1 MKFKSII
8 SQRSFWKSVV
18 WLGLS
23 FLVLYNVI
31 TIFFEYGEFAFTTFF
46 EERTADGKWIRF
58 IIGQLLAAFLYGF
71 ILAFG
76 QFQTRQKKE

>member
-1 MKFKSII
+1 MKFKAIVS
-8 SQRSFWKSVV
+8 SRAFWKSVF

-31 TIFFEYGEFAFTTFF
+31 TIFFEYGEFAVETFF
-46 EERTADGKWIRF
+46 EERTKDGKLLRF
-58 IIGQLLAAFLYGF
+58 IIGQFLASFLYGF

-76 QFQTRQKKE
+76 QFRTKGKKD

>member
-1 MKFKSII
+1 MKFKSIV
-8 SQRSFWKSVV
+8 SKRAFWKSVF

-23 FLVLYNVI
+23 FLILYNVI
-31 TIFFEYGEFAFTTFF
+31 TIFFEYDEFDFVRFF
-46 EERTADGKWIRF
+46 EERTDDGKLIRF

-76 QFQTRQKKE
+76 QFRGKEKKN

>member
-1 MKFKSII
+1 MKFKSVI
-8 SQRSFWKSVV
+8 SQKAFWRSVF

-31 TIFFEYGEFAFTTFF
+31 TIFFEYGEFAFQRFF
-46 EERTADGKWIRF
+46 QERTADGKMFRF
-58 IIGQLLAAFLYGF
+58 IAGQLLAAFLYGF

-76 QFQTRQKKE
+76 QFRGKEKKV

>member
-8 SQRSFWKSVV
+8 SQRPFWKSVF

-31 TIFFEYGEFAFTTFF
+31 TIFFEYGEFAFLRFF
-46 EERTADGKWIRF
+46 EERIADGKLLRF
-58 IIGQLLAAFLYGF
+58 VIGQLLAAFLYGF

-76 QFQTRQKKE
+76 QFRGKEKKD

>member
-8 SQRSFWKSVV
+8 SQRSFWKSVF

-31 TIFFEYGEFAFTTFF
+31 TIFFEYGEFNFTQFF
-46 EERTADGKWIRF
+46 EERTGDGKLVRF
-58 IIGQLLAAFLYGF
+58 ILGQLIASFFYGF
-71 ILAFG
+71 ILSFG
-76 QFQTRQKKE
+76 QFRGKEKKN

>member
-8 SQRSFWKSVV
+8 SQRSFWKSVF

-23 FLVLYNVI
+23 FLILYNVI
-31 TIFFEYGEFAFTTFF
+31 TIFFEYGEFDFESFF
-46 EERTADGKWIRF
+46 IERTGDGKLIRF
-58 IIGQLLAAFLYGF
+58 MIGQFLAAFLYGF

-76 QFQTRQKKE
+76 QFRGKEKKD

>member
-8 SQRSFWKSVV
+8 SQRSFWKSVF

-23 FLVLYNVI
+23 FLILYNVI
-31 TIFFEYGEFAFTTFF
+31 TIFFEYGEFDFETFF
-46 EERTADGKWIRF
+46 IERTGDGKLIRF
-58 IIGQLLAAFLYGF
+58 IIGQFLAAFLYGF

-76 QFQTRQKKE
+76 QFRGKEKKD

>member
-8 SQRSFWKSVV
+8 SQRSFWKSVF

-23 FLVLYNVI
+23 FLILYNVI
-31 TIFFEYGEFAFTTFF
+31 TIFFEYGEFDFETFF
-46 EERTADGKWIRF
+46 IERTGDGKLIRF

-76 QFQTRQKKE
+76 QFRGKEKKN

>member
-8 SQRSFWKSVV
+8 SQRSFWKSVF

-31 TIFFEYGEFAFTTFF
+31 TIFFEYGEFAFIRFF
-46 EERTADGKWIRF
+46 EERTADGKMFRF
-58 IIGQLLAAFLYGF
+58 IISQLLAAFLYGF

-76 QFQTRQKKE
+76 QFRGKEKKN

>member
-1 MKFKSII
+1 MKFKSIV
-8 SQRSFWKSVV
+8 SQKAFWKSVF

-31 TIFFEYGEFAFTTFF
+31 TIFFEYGEFAFGRFF
-46 EERTADGKWIRF
+46 QERTADGKMWRF

-76 QFQTRQKKE
+76 QFRGKEKKD

>member
-8 SQRSFWKSVV
+8 SQRTFWKSVL

-31 TIFFEYGEFAFTTFF
+31 TIFFEYGEFALITFIAD
-46 EERTADGKWIRF
+46 RTGDGKMIRF
-58 IIGQLLAAFLYGF
+58 IIGQFLAAFLYGF

-76 QFQTRQKKE
+76 QFRGKQKKD

>member
-1 MKFKSII
+1 MRFKSVI
-8 SQRSFWKSVV
+8 SQKKFWKSVF

-31 TIFFEYGEFAFTTFF
+31 TMLFEYGGFAFAEFL
-46 EERTADGKWIRF
+46 EERTADGKLFRF
-58 IIGQLLAAFLYGF
+58 IIGQFLAAFLYGF

-76 QFQTRQKKE
+76 QFQSKEKKK

>member
-8 SQRSFWKSVV
+8 SQRSFWKSVF

-23 FLVLYNVI
+23 FLILYNVI
-31 TIFFEYGEFAFTTFF
+31 SIFFEYGHFAVETFF
-46 EERTADGKWIRF
+46 KERTEDGKLVRF
-58 IIGQLLAAFLYGF
+58 VIGQLLASFLYGF

-76 QFQTRQKKE
+76 QFRGKEKKD

>member
-1 MKFKSII
+1 MRLKEIVSL
-8 SQRSFWKSVV
+8 RSFWKSVF

-31 TIFFEYGEFAFTTFF
+31 SILFEYGGFAFGQYFR
-46 EERTADGKWIRF
+46 ERTEDGKLIRF

-71 ILAFG
+71 ILSFG
-76 QFQTRQKKE
+76 QFRGKEKKE

>member
-1 MKFKSII
+1 MKFKEII
-8 SQRSFWKSVV
+8 SHRSFWNSVF

-31 TIFFEYGEFAFTTFF
+31 TIFFEYGEFAFTTFI
-46 EERTADGKWIRF
+46 EERTGDGKMIRF

-76 QFQTRQKKE
+76 QFRGKQKKD

>member
-8 SQRSFWKSVV
+8 SQRSFWKSVF

-31 TIFFEYGEFAFTTFF
+31 SIFFEYGEFAVETFF
-46 EERTADGKWIRF
+46 EERTEDGKLVRF
-58 IIGQLLAAFLYGF
+58 VIGQLLASFLYGF

-76 QFQTRQKKE
+76 QFRSKEKKD

>member
-1 MKFKSII
+1 MRFKSVI
-8 SQRSFWKSVV
+8 SQKKFWKSVF

-31 TIFFEYGEFAFTTFF
+31 TMLFEYGGFAFAEFF
-46 EERTADGKWIRF
+46 EERTADGKLFRF
-58 IIGQLLAAFLYGF
+58 IIGQFLAAFLYGF

-76 QFQTRQKKE
+76 QFQSKEKKK

>member
-1 MKFKSII
+1 MKFKSIV
-8 SQRSFWKSVV
+8 SKRAFWKSVF

-23 FLVLYNVI
+23 FLILYNVI
-31 TIFFEYGEFAFTTFF
+31 TIFFEYGEFDFVRFF
-46 EERTADGKWIRF
+46 EERTDDGKLIRF

-76 QFQTRQKKE
+76 QFRGKEKKN

>member
-8 SQRSFWKSVV
+8 SQRSFWKSVF

-23 FLVLYNVI
+23 FLILYNVI
-31 TIFFEYGEFAFTTFF
+31 TIFFEYGEFDFETFLI
-46 EERTADGKWIRF
+46 ERTGDGKLIRF
-58 IIGQLLAAFLYGF
+58 IIGQFLAAFLYGF

-76 QFQTRQKKE
+76 QFRGKEKKD

>member
-1 MKFKSII
+1 MQFKSII
-8 SQRSFWKSVV
+8 SQNAFWKSVF

-23 FLVLYNVI
+23 FLILYNVI
-31 TIFFEYGEFAFTTFF
+31 SMLFEYGGFEFRAFF
-46 EERTADGKWIRF
+46 EERTANGKLIRF

-76 QFQTRQKKE
+76 QFRGKQKKD

>member
-1 MKFKSII
+1 MQFKSIV
-8 SQRSFWKSVV
+8 SQKAFWKSVF

-31 TIFFEYGEFAFTTFF
+31 TMFFEYGGFAFADFF
-46 EERTADGKWIRF
+46 EERTRDGKLIRF

-76 QFQTRQKKE
+76 QFRGKQKKD